1 MFTEQKITHDVNE
14 FIPYHADIKLSPWI
28 LWNGMY
34 RVPFNWE
41 DDIQLMYSNI
51 DIKENSPSE
60 IAADLNYKGLRV
72 FNFHPI
78 HVFLNTESLDRYEST
93 RSLHHNPKELI
104 KHRFMG
110 YGTRNRL
117 FDLLELKKKSFGE
130 KK

>member
-1 MFTEQKITHDVNE
+1 M
-14 FIPYHADIKLSPWI
+14 
-28 LWNGMY
+28 
-34 RVPFNWE
+34 E

-72 FNFHPI
+72 LTFTQFI
-78 HVFLNTESLDRYEST
+78 FLNTESLDRYEST

-117 FDLLELKKKSFGE
+117 FDLLELKKVLGRKSKFLTILE
-130 KK
+130 K